1 VSCYLPHQIAA
12 SDQVLA
18 VLRKKGLCLLAGETR
33 TGKTRAA
40 IRVAELSKCLRILV
54 LTKKQ
59 AIPGWHSELD
69 AVQPSKDYTVIN
81 YEQAHKQTP
90 GYDLVILDESHNFGN
105 RGKPTRRF
113 STARQLTQELP
124 LLCLSGT
131 PSVESL
137 LGFYYQFGLTKFS
150 PFNSHKNFYDF
161 FRKYGISTPRRL
173 HGRMVETYSRANDD
187 LFPVIAPYIV
197 KLTQA
202 QAGITHT
209 AQDTLHRVELSDA
222 TQHLIH
228 TVKEDKVVTVNGQE
242 VAMESEAKERA
253 FLHQLESG
261 AVKINDALVE
271 LPNTEMIDYIR
282 TTWGD
287 HNGIAIMCHYHA
299 TRMKVAKH
307 LPNCHVYS
315 SDGHAEGVNLSHYQH
330 FIILNSGYSGAKFI
344 QRRDRIVNI
353 NRTTEAIV
361 HHIVAKGQLSEAV
374 YKAVSN
380 KRDFNLA
387 MYRKLK

>member
-1 VSCYLPHQIAA
+1 MSNYLPHQVAA
-12 SDQVLA
+12 SDKVLS
-18 VLRKKGLCLLAGETR
+18 VLRQKGLCLLAGETR
-33 TGKTRAA
+33 TGKTRSA
-40 IRVAELSKCLRILV
+40 IRVAELSKARAILV

-59 AIPGWHSELD
+59 AIPGWESELA
-69 AVQPSKDYTVIN
+69 AVNPTKDYTVIN
-81 YEQAHKQTP
+81 YEQVHKQSARF
-90 GYDLVILDESHNFGN
+90 DLVILDESHNFGN

-113 STARQLTQELP
+113 TQARQLTQELP
-124 LLCLSGT
+124 MLCLSGT

-150 PFNSHKNFYDF
+150 PFNSCKNFYDF
-161 FRKYGISTPRRL
+161 FRKYGVPSPKRM
-173 HGRMVETYSRANDD
+173 HGRWVETYSKANDN
-187 LFPVIAPYIV
+187 LFPVVQPYIV

-209 AQDTLHRVELSDA
+209 AQDKLHRVKLSA
-222 TQHLIH
+222 STQQLIQ
-228 TVKEDKVVTVNGQE
+228 TVKEDGVVTVAGRE
-242 VAMESEAKERA
+242 IAMESEAKERA

-261 AVKINDALVE
+261 AVKDNDELLE

-282 TTWGD
+282 DTWGD
-287 HNGIAIMCHYHA
+287 HDGIAIMCHYHA
-299 TRMKVAKH
+299 TRMKVQKL

-315 SDGHAEGVNLSHYQH
+315 SDGHAEGVNLSHYKH

-353 NRTTEAIV
+353 NRKTQAIV

-374 YKAVSN
+374 YKAVSQ